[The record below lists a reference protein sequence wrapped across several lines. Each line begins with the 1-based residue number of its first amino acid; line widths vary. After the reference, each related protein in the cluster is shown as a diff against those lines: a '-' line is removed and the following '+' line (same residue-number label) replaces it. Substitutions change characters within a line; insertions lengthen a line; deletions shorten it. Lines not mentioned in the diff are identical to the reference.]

1 MFSERPTRSQ
11 IMHELQWPMR
21 SVVNS
26 VSWTIVWNL
35 WRSGD
40 DLVSMFKWCK
50 HCIIIMNILIKFNC
64 RKQAT
69 GQITAI
75 NVAEASIQL
84 SMANKSQDMILDSQL
99 TMGNHIVT
107 VNKAC
112 YFHIRALC
120 HIRKVSARWRSKD
133 SHKQH
138 HPFSS
143 WLLQLAICRDVWD
156 TNFDKLQQVQNTL
169 ACIVMTTREVIT
181 SLQFRLLFTGCLLSP
196 EWRLRLCHWHT
207 ASANQETWHI
217 FVMLIPE

>member
-1 MFSERPTRSQ
+1 MQIYICIKKSDISSDIRTLECCTNAVYTWLSNNGLALNPSKSEA
-11 IMHELQWPMR
+11 
-21 SVVNS
+21 
-26 VSWTIVWNL
+26 
-35 WRSGD
+35 
-40 DLVSMFKWCK
+40 
-50 HCIIIMNILIKFNC
+50 IKFNC
-64 RKQAT
+64 RQQAT